1 MKRWGLLLLTA
12 MVLHGGVAFG
22 QIDSF
27 EVVYDTVKYDFK
39 MFRNANFIP
48 FPDYSVLP
56 NNIGDLGSQVS
67 NVAGLRKGTTIVDI
81 LTFGRVVGS
90 TTINNVPLDGMDG
103 FIQYAVF
110 SKTIIDADSDW
121 ECIFDYNK
129 NYTSKYYLVD
139 DDGRVILSSDKR
151 MYFAADGNSTYV
163 TENSFSG
170 NITPHKVWRFRTNLA
185 QSSAPQLAKKSNAPL
200 PMMVFGAG
208 GNYNI
213 SLQPA
218 GAGKTSVQL
227 FDFLGRVVF
236 DKTIENITK
245 PVTYTIP
252 EKSLPQTPFVAK
264 VKNGDVTA
272 VKKEIPVR

>member
-27 EVVYDTVKYDFK
+27 EVVYDTVKYDFE
-39 MFRNANFIP
+39 MFRSAIFIP
-48 FPDYSVLP
+48 FPDYSVSP
-56 NNIGDLGSQVS
+56 INVWALGSGFS
-67 NVAGLRKGTTIVDI
+67 NVAGLRKGTAIVDI
-81 LTFGRVVGS
+81 FSFGRVVGS

-103 FIQYAVF
+103 LYSMVF
-110 SKTIIDADSDW
+110 SQTIIDADSDW
-121 ECIFDYNK
+121 ECIFEYYN
-129 NYTSKYYLVD
+129 NSTHKYYLID
-139 DDGRVILSSDKR
+139 DDGRVMLSNDKS
-151 MYFAADGNSTYV
+151 MYFATDGNSTYV
-163 TENSFSG
+163 TENSSPRTIASYKF
-170 NITPHKVWRFRTNLA
+170 WRFRTNLA
-185 QSSAPQLAKKSNAPL
+185 QSSAPNLAKKSNAPL

-236 DKTIENITK
+236 DKTIDNITK

-252 EKSLPQTPFVAK
+252 EKSLPQTPFIAK